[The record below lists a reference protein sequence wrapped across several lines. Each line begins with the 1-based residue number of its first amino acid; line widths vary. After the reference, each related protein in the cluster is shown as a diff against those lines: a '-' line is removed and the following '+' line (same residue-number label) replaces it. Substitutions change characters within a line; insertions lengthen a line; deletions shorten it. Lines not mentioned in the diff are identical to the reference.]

1 MRFAFIIPGI
11 MCVIAANAADSL
23 SGAIENVRAA
33 CGGISNELGDMKT
46 KAGINTAV
54 TGVGTV
60 AGGVALGTGIAKS
73 GVDAEIADLESEIE
87 RLRAANAN
95 TPVEQITIA
104 DPVTFNRDLGNF
116 VATYSAQLQKRE
128 SELSELEQ
136 KSKTLG
142 NWRTGMMATSTATNI
157 AGAMVA
163 NTNKIRGDLKT
174 TINECLAS
182 VKTLSNVRMQAR
194 IEKSATDAELQRA
207 ERIVSACDAWS
218 TVDIDVINRR
228 ASGAATSAGVGAGLG
243 IAGTITSASAN
254 SDATRGGDDT
264 REKKLNTAANVLA
277 GATTAASATATI
289 FNATQISAIKRA
301 ATVADECEEALR

>member
-1 MRFAFIIPGI
+1 
-11 MCVIAANAADSL
+11 
-23 SGAIENVRAA
+23 
-33 CGGISNELGDMKT
+33 
-46 KAGINTAV
+46 
-54 TGVGTV
+54 
-60 AGGVALGTGIAKS
+60 
-73 GVDAEIADLESEIE
+73 
-87 RLRAANAN
+87 
-95 TPVEQITIA
+95 
-104 DPVTFNRDLGNF
+104 
-116 VATYSAQLQKRE
+116 LQKRE
-128 SELSELEQ
+128 SELAELEQ

-289 FNATQISAIKRA
+289 FNATQVGVIKRA
-301 ATVADECEEALR
+301 ASVADECEGALR